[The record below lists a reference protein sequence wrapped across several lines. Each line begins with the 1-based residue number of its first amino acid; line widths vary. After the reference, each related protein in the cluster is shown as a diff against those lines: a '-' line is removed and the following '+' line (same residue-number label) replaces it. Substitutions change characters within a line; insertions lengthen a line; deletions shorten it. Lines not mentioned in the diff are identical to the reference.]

1 MKNLL
6 SNLKDPLVGLPML
19 TPFDE
24 KDKVDYSSA
33 VYNVEKW
40 NKTKADIFI
49 PRIGPMTVA
58 MCMRNV
64 LRLCQ
69 NYQDQANA

>member
-1 MKNLL
+1 MNNLL

-33 VYNVEKW
+33 LYMLKNG
-40 NKTKADIFI
+40 T
-49 PRIGPMTVA
+49 
-58 MCMRNV
+58 
-64 LRLCQ
+64 RLMQ
-69 NYQDQANA
+69 ISLL

>member
-1 MKNLL
+1 MNNLL

-33 VYNVEKW
+33 LYNVEKW
-40 NKTKADIFI
+40 NKLYPNI
-49 PRIGPMTVA
+49 
-58 MCMRNV
+58 
-64 LRLCQ
+64 
-69 NYQDQANA
+69 